1 MQKQFTPLLWTVE
14 WSKHNNFSLVYGGQT
29 HGTHLC
35 ISPFSCKLLTSTFF
49 FFFLNTLSTY
59 THFLITPSFPTPIP
73 RAHLAV
79 VCFVSLSSCSPHCC
93 CPKFKAPFPYPGCT
107 RRHCVFRL
115 IFPNLDAAFEK
126 LQVRRGRTEASFTH
140 FSIILPLGWPFGVHL
155 LSSSQRE
162 HREAMEV
169 QTAAP
174 YFQIWD
180 PLPIPVTTETS
191 IPWSWLDAVTK
202 RDRKLILEVYCRKT
216 INCRVPVL
224 LTYKMQA
231 HRSDW

>member
-1 MQKQFTPLLWTVE
+1 MEAKLMVPTFA
-14 WSKHNNFSLVYGGQT
+14 
-29 HGTHLC
+29 
-35 ISPFSCKLLTSTFF
+35 SPRFPASCLQAL
-49 FFFLNTLSTY
+49 FFLNTLSTY

-191 IPWSWLDAVTK
+191 ILWSWLDAVTK